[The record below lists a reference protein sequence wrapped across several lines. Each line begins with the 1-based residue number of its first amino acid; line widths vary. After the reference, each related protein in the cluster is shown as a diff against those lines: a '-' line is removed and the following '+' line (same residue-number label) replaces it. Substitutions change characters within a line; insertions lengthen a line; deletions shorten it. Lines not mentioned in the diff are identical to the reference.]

1 MLELVKAIILGIIE
15 GITEWLPISS
25 TGHLILAEKLLSFA
39 SSDAAF
45 REMFEVVIQLGAVM
59 AVVVLY
65 FDKLWPFCTDKT
77 IKYIKKD
84 SMSLWIKVLIGAIPA
99 GVIGLLFDD
108 KINALFYNEKVNAY
122 VIAATLI
129 IYGILFIAIEKAKKG
144 ATPKIK
150 TIGDL
155 DVKTALLIGCCQIL
169 AMIPGTSRSGVTI
182 LGAVLLG
189 ASRTVAAEYSFFMA
203 LPVMFGASLLKIVK
217 YVMEITSNSETV
229 MSDYALQWVVLITG
243 MVTAFIVSVLAI
255 KFFIGYIKKKDFTA
269 FGYYRIILGIAVIIF
284 FAFIF

>member
-1 MLELVKAIILGIIE
+1 MLDLIKAIILGIIE

-25 TGHLILAEKLLSFA
+25 TGHLIIAEKLLGFV
-39 SSDAAF
+39 AADESF

-65 FDKLWPFCTDKT
+65 FEKLWPFCGDKSAH
-77 IKYIKKD
+77 YIKKE
-84 SMSLWIKVLIGAIPA
+84 SMSLWGKVLIGAIPA

-108 KINALFYNEKVNAY
+108 IINKIFYNEW

-129 IYGILFIAIEKAKKG
+129 IYGVLFIVIEKAKKG
-144 ATPKIK
+144 STPKIAEMN
-150 TIGDL
+150 DL
-155 DVKTALLIGCCQIL
+155 SVTTALLIGCCQIL

-203 LPVMFGASLLKIVK
+203 VPVMVGASALKTVK
-217 YVMEITSNSETV
+217 YIIEIAQSDVAMSET
-229 MSDYALQWVVLITG
+229 ALQWVVLITG

-255 KFFIGYIKKKDFTA
+255 KFFIGYIKKKDFTV
-269 FGYYRIILGIAVIIF
+269 FGYYRIILGIAVILF
-284 FAFIF
+284 FSLVK

>member
-1 MLELVKAIILGIIE
+1 MLDLIKAIILGIIE

-25 TGHLILAEKLLSFA
+25 TGHLIIAEKLLGFV
-39 SSDAAF
+39 AADESF

-65 FDKLWPFCTDKT
+65 FEKLWPFCGDKSAH
-77 IKYIKKD
+77 YIKKD
-84 SMSLWIKVLIGAIPA
+84 SMSLWGKVLIGAIPA

-108 KINALFYNEKVNAY
+108 IINKIFYNEW

-129 IYGILFIAIEKAKKG
+129 IYGVLFIVIEKAKKG
-144 ATPKIK
+144 STPKIAEMN
-150 TIGDL
+150 DL
-155 DVKTALLIGCCQIL
+155 SVTTALLIGCCQIL

-203 LPVMFGASLLKIVK
+203 VPVMVGASALKTVK
-217 YVMEITSNSETV
+217 YIIEIAQSDVAMSET
-229 MSDYALQWVVLITG
+229 ALQWVVLITG

-255 KFFIGYIKKKDFTA
+255 KFFIGYIKKKDFTV
-269 FGYYRIILGIAVIIF
+269 FGYYRIILGIAVILF
-284 FAFIF
+284 FSLVK